1 MIISIYRWVPE
12 LIELFPLKTYN
23 FIWSVFDSSNS
34 ICCRNANSIEQ
45 LVTIL
50 LMISMS
56 IFRTSVKSHILFK
69 WVLPKKCRKMEAD
82 KLFLLNA
89 TYEVAKSWTENFGI
103 DKVWTENFGT
113 ENTRL
118 KFRDW
123 NVSDLVLGTTPKFAS
138 KNQPLKQT
146 DYQCLQYSLIK
157 EISWRTSYNSL
168 WGQNV
173 GAIYVNRK
181 QVYRK
186 TIYILQLLITVSE
199 TNLCIWATI
208 KLCRFI
214 VIFQII

>member
-1 MIISIYRWVPE
+1 MQHTKLRS
-12 LIELFPLKTYN
+12 LGLKT
-23 FIWSVFDSSNS
+23 
-34 ICCRNANSIEQ
+34 
-45 LVTIL
+45 LVLTKSGQKIL
-50 LMISMS
+50 GL
-56 IFRTSVKSHILFK
+56 KILD
-69 WVLPKKCRKMEAD
+69 W
-82 KLFLLNA
+82 
-89 TYEVAKSWTENFGI
+89 
-103 DKVWTENFGT
+103 NFGT
-113 ENTRL
+113 ETSRT
-118 KFRDW
+118 W
-123 NVSDLVLGTTPKFAS
+123 ALVLHRNLRVRINRWS
-138 KNQPLKQT
+138 KLTINVYNIILN
-146 DYQCLQYSLIK
+146 SLIK

>member
-1 MIISIYRWVPE
+1 MQHTKLRS
-12 LIELFPLKTYN
+12 LGLKT
-23 FIWSVFDSSNS
+23 
-34 ICCRNANSIEQ
+34 
-45 LVTIL
+45 LVLTKSGQKIL
-50 LMISMS
+50 GL
-56 IFRTSVKSHILFK
+56 KILD
-69 WVLPKKCRKMEAD
+69 W
-82 KLFLLNA
+82 
-89 TYEVAKSWTENFGI
+89 
-103 DKVWTENFGT
+103 NFGT
-113 ENTRL
+113 ETSRT
-118 KFRDW
+118 W
-123 NVSDLVLGTTPKFAS
+123 SLVLHRNLRVRINRWS
-138 KNQPLKQT
+138 KLTINVYNIILN
-146 DYQCLQYSLIK
+146 SLIK